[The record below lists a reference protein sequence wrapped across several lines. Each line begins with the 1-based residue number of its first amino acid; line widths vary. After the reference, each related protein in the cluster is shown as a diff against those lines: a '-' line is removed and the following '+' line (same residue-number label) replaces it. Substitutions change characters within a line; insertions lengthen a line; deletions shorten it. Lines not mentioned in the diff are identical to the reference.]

1 MPLPRWIAATA
12 LTVVAALSLTA
23 GPGETGVRAEGRIV
37 TGSAP
42 SPALGEDIAY
52 NVYLPA
58 RYDRTKDR
66 HPVLY
71 LLHGRGDTM
80 QAWTRVKTTLDD
92 MIRTRRIPPVI
103 AVMPDAPWNERGNWY
118 VDSRYT
124 GTDLPGRP
132 VETALTRDLIAHVD
146 ATYRTAPIRQARLVG
161 GYSMGGAGALR
172 FALAHQD
179 LFGAAAVLSPAVYAP
194 LPPSDSSARDYGAFG
209 EGGSKF
215 SEDVYRELNYPS
227 LLPGL
232 DQDLPV
238 RLFVAVGDD
247 EYANPDPAD
256 ARHDL
261 DFESAALYNAARRSP
276 AISAQLRVMD
286 GGHDWTVWAP
296 AFEQAMAE
304 LGPGLSVVPPTGLP
318 APLHGTPAAD
328 WAGGVAAHADGS
340 LTLGYAAG
348 GPVEGQP
355 HAGRLDAVLTRT
367 GTQPGTVT
375 DDAVAPPDEAG
386 DTGGWTRQLGTAA
399 DERLYGVAALPDG
412 GVLAAGY
419 TKGDLDG
426 RHPGNAADD
435 AFVVRLDAA
444 GEVRWLTQF
453 GDPAAA
459 DRLYAL
465 SAAPDGGAYVA
476 GYTKGSLDGQNAG
489 DKDAIVARLTP
500 DGALSWIRQYG
511 GPGEDK
517 AAGIAVGTSAVHV
530 TGSASAA
537 LPGTTALGGLDG
549 WIAAYTTD
557 GTRQWATT
565 AGGPED
571 DRLNAVTVTTTG
583 LAVATGLSA
592 GDALTVAYTGKG
604 ARRWQH
610 VLATPQA
617 DEGAAVTPLA
627 GGEVQVVGYTRGRVG
642 VPAGGA
648 DVLVLRLDAK
658 GAQRAATQ
666 LGTARDDGVD
676 PFAEPGLYATPT
688 PSGQVAVTGLTY
700 GTPAGGTA
708 PGNGDVFLTTL
719 PAA

>member
-23 GPGETGVRAEGRIV
+23 GPGETGVRAEGRIT

-92 MIRTRRIPPVI
+92 MIRTKRIPPVI
-103 AVMPDAPWNERGNWY
+103 AVIPDAPWNERGNWY

-124 GTDLPGRP
+124 GEDLPGRP
-132 VETALTRDLIAHVD
+132 VETALTRDLVAHVD

-209 EGGSKF
+209 DGAAKF
-215 SEDVYRELNYPS
+215 SEEVYRELNYPS

-232 DQDLPV
+232 DEDLPV

-256 ARHDL
+256 AHHDL

-286 GGHDWTVWAP
+286 GGHDWTVWTP

-304 LGPGLSVVPPTGLP
+304 LGPGLSVTPPTGLP

-340 LTLGYAAG
+340 LTVGYAAG

-367 GTQPGTVT
+367 G
-375 DDAVAPPDEAG
+375 
-386 DTGGWTRQLGTAA
+386 GWTRQFGTAA

-426 RHPGNAADD
+426 RHPGNGADD

-444 GEVRWLTQF
+444 GMVRWLTQF

-476 GYTKGSLDGQNAG
+476 GYTKGSLDGPNAG
-489 DKDAIVARLTP
+489 DKDAVVARLTP

-517 AAGIAVGTSAVHV
+517 ASGIAAGAAAVQV

-557 GTRQWATT
+557 GARQWATT
-565 AGGPED
+565 AGGPQD
-571 DRLNAVTVTTTG
+571 DRLNAVTVTTAG

-617 DEGAAVTPLA
+617 DEGAAVTPLP
-627 GGEVQVVGYTRGRVG
+627 GGEVRVVGYTRGRVG
-642 VPAGGA
+642 VQAGGA

-666 LGTARDDGVD
+666 LGTARDDAVD
-676 PFAEPGLYATPT
+676 PFAEPDLYATTT

-700 GTPAGGTA
+700 GTPVGGTA
-708 PGNGDVFLTTL
+708 PGNGDVFLAIL
-719 PAA
+719 

>member
-23 GPGETGVRAEGRIV
+23 GPGETGVRAEGRIT
-37 TGSAP
+37 TGAAP

-92 MIRTRRIPPVI
+92 MIRTKRIPPVI

-124 GTDLPGRP
+124 GADLPGRK
-132 VETALTRDLIAHVD
+132 VETALTRDLVAHVD

-209 EGGSKF
+209 DGAAKF
-215 SEDVYRELNYPS
+215 SEEVYRELNYPS
-227 LLPGL
+227 LLPDL
-232 DQDLPV
+232 DEDLPV

-276 AISAQLRVMD
+276 AISAQLRVLD
-286 GGHDWTVWAP
+286 GGHDWTVWTP

-304 LGPGLSVVPPTGLP
+304 LGPGLSVTPPTGLP

-355 HAGRLDAVLTRT
+355 HAGRLDAVLTR
-367 GTQPGTVT
+367 
-375 DDAVAPPDEAG
+375 
-386 DTGGWTRQLGTAA
+386 TGGWTRQLGTAA

-476 GYTKGSLDGQNAG
+476 GYTKGSLDGPNAG
-489 DKDAIVARLTP
+489 DKDAVVARLTP

-517 AAGIAVGTSAVHV
+517 ATGIAADALVAGVGTVHV

-549 WIAAYTTD
+549 WIAAYSTD
-557 GTRQWATT
+557 GARQWATT

-571 DRLNAVTVTTTG
+571 DRLNAVTVTTAG
-583 LAVATGLSA
+583 LAVATGLSG

-617 DEGAAVTPLA
+617 DEGAAVTPLP
-627 GGEVQVVGYTRGRVG
+627 GGEVRVVGYTRGRVG
-642 VPAGGA
+642 VQAGGA
-648 DVLVLRLDAK
+648 DVVVLRLDGK

-676 PFAEPGLYATPT
+676 PFAEPDLYATTT

-700 GTPAGGTA
+700 GSPAGGTA
-708 PGNGDVFLTTL
+708 PGNGDVFLAVL
-719 PAA
+719 